1 MLLLSIISRSVTS
14 RHTNPVAGSRPASM
28 LDLLHAVNPLPE
40 ADVYALVARMLVSVC
55 GCVRAGVYALV
66 AQMLVSMCGL
76 GLGEL
81 TNQTQFIEEER

>member
-1 MLLLSIISRSVTS
+1 
-14 RHTNPVAGSRPASM
+14 M

-66 AQMLVSMCGL
+66 AQMLVSMCGCVRAGVGVYALVARMLVSMCGL